1 MVSIARLRLS
11 ILSFSVFLLLAA
23 CSQRTVTRMDP
34 SKQIDL
40 SGRWNDSDSRM
51 VANQMVSQFLN
62 SPRYREYA
70 TEWGKRP
77 AIIVGYIQ
85 NKTSEH
91 IDAENF
97 VKRFELEIFNS
108 GLADLVESRD
118 FRETIREERADQQE
132 FATPETAARWGRET
146 GAQLMLFGVMSSETD
161 VYRNRRVVN
170 YIITLYLTD
179 IETTRRIWYGQEEIK
194 KYIEN

>member
-1 MVSIARLRLS
+1 MHRVSPLSLLILSIAL
-11 ILSFSVFLLLAA
+11 FWG
-23 CSQRTVTRMDP
+23 CSQRTVSRLDP
-34 SKQIDL
+34 SRQIDL

-51 VANQMVSQFLN
+51 VAQTMVNQFLS
-62 SPRYREYA
+62 SPRYDEYVK
-70 TEWGKRP
+70 EYGKRP

-97 VKRFELEIFNS
+97 IKRFELEIFNS
-108 GLADLVESRD
+108 GRADVVESRD
-118 FRETIREERADQQE
+118 FREMIREERADQQE
-132 FATPETAARWGRET
+132 FASPETAARWGRET

-170 YIITLYLTD
+170 YLITLYLTD
-179 IETTRRIWYGQEEIK
+179 IESTRRIWYGQEEIK
-194 KYIEN
+194 KFIEN

>member
-11 ILSFSVFLLLAA
+11 ILSISVFLLLAA

-108 GLADLVESRD
+108 GLADVVESRD

>member
-11 ILSFSVFLLLAA
+11 ILSISVFLLLAA

-97 VKRFELEIFNS
+97 IKRFELEIFNS